1 MAGTDVTRSARSSVE
16 ERTDA
21 KIPSTRA
28 AREALREAAEQYV
41 SAHGLAGSI
50 SLADLRE
57 HAANV
62 LRMAQASPTHIEFTA
77 VLLSNAAWRAAL
89 AAVPMD
95 RRLLLLPQ
103 CLRDATACRAEIGE
117 LGLGCRSCGACV
129 IGEISSRAKELGY
142 VVLVAEG
149 SALVTSL
156 VASGRI
162 EAIVGVGCL
171 GVLEQVFPYMWAAS
185 VPAAAIGL
193 LRDGCRATAVDL
205 EWVWDALELS
215 SNESGRRMD
224 LENLH
229 REVSGYFSP
238 ESLRATMD
246 LRAGHA
252 GELALEWMARSG
264 KRWRPFLSACVYR
277 ALQPDQGPLP
287 EDFRKVAMA
296 VECFHK
302 ASLIHDDIE
311 DHDELRYGQ
320 RTLHEEHG
328 VPIALNVGD
337 LLVGQGYRMI
347 ASCQAPPAAKA
358 LMLAAASRGHCELCA
373 GQGGELEWMSRP
385 GPLSVEQV
393 VEIFRRKTAPAFDV
407 ALNLGAIYAGADGEL
422 PAILSQYSRRWAW
435 PTRYA
440 TTWRTSPTARATC
453 RRCGRRS
460 CWRSATSGRTRT
472 PGRRF
477 HRPGRAGQGPEART
491 CGSDWWN
498 WAAPAKAQ
506 AMLEQYKNR
515 AVESLG
521 RLGSESLKA
530 LLCRI
535 VGRIFLGTGGAT
547 MSCCDEHTPGHG

>member
-50 SLADLRE
+50 SLADLRQ

-238 ESLRATMD
+238 ESLRRRWTFGPD
-246 LRAGHA
+246 TRANWRWSGWRGRA
-252 GELALEWMARSG
+252 SDGGRSSRRACIGRCSRTRARCRRISA
-264 KRWRPFLSACVYR
+264 KWRWRWN
-277 ALQPDQGPLP
+277 
-287 EDFRKVAMA
+287 
-296 VECFHK
+296 
-302 ASLIHDDIE
+302 AS
-311 DHDELRYGQ
+311 
-320 RTLHEEHG
+320 T
-328 VPIALNVGD
+328 
-337 LLVGQGYRMI
+337 
-347 ASCQAPPAAKA
+347 
-358 LMLAAASRGHCELCA
+358 
-373 GQGGELEWMSRP
+373 RP
-385 GPLSVEQV
+385 
-393 VEIFRRKTAPAFDV
+393 R
-407 ALNLGAIYAGADGEL
+407 
-422 PAILSQYSRRWAW
+422 
-435 PTRYA
+435 
-440 TTWRTSPTARATC
+440 
-453 RRCGRRS
+453 
-460 CWRSATSGRTRT
+460 
-472 PGRRF
+472 
-477 HRPGRAGQGPEART
+477 
-491 CGSDWWN
+491 
-498 WAAPAKAQ
+498 
-506 AMLEQYKNR
+506 
-515 AVESLG
+515 
-521 RLGSESLKA
+521 
-530 LLCRI
+530 
-535 VGRIFLGTGGAT
+535 
-547 MSCCDEHTPGHG
+547 